1 MLKYPVTRRDES
13 ISEVFFGRTIED
25 PYRWLEDPDAPE
37 TQAFVDAQNAISTPF
52 LEANDDWKKIN
63 EKLTALWNYPK

>member
-1 MLKYPVTRRDES
+1 MVKYPLARRDDS
-13 ISEVFFGRTIED
+13 VSDDFFGRTILD

-37 TQAFVDAQNAISTPF
+37 TQAFVDAQNAISKPF
-52 LEANDDWKKIN
+52 LEANDNWKKIN